1 MLNIKNY
8 NVFNDIETFYS
19 IDIEILGHEIT
30 LKFITIPDTET
41 GNITISNQE
50 GKKCNLKNC
59 IEFLNGD
66 TKYFKFDYSSSQYIS
81 LEDNK
86 LIVVWQQPYIN
97 LIMVCN
103 VNNLYKIKK
112 FLHEIINILSLNCQY
127 KLVFT

>member
-19 IDIEILGHEIT
+19 IEIEILGHEIT

-97 LIMVCN
+97 LIMDCN

>member
-1 MLNIKNY
+1 MFDVKNY
-8 NVFNDIETFYS
+8 NVYNDIETFYS

-97 LIMVCN
+97 LIMDCN

>member
-19 IDIEILGHEIT
+19 IEIEILGHEIT

>member
-1 MLNIKNY
+1 MFDVKNY
-8 NVFNDIETFYS
+8 NVYNDIETFYS

-59 IEFLNGD
+59 IEFLNGY

-97 LIMVCN
+97 LIMDCN

>member
-97 LIMVCN
+97 LIMDCN